1 VVDAHLG
8 SEKASMANEHISKK
22 FDAELEAVRARVLQM
37 GGLVEQQI
45 NRAME
50 VLANGD
56 LVLAEQVIADDHRVN
71 ALEVA
76 IDDDCTHIIARRQPT
91 ASDLRMV
98 MAVVKTITDL
108 ERIGDEAQKIA
119 RMAKKVHESSINVGS
134 QLADVRYAASIAT
147 DMLKTALDAFAR
159 LDLAGAAKVVKQDEE
174 VDQRFRA
181 ILRQLV
187 TFMMED
193 PRTISASIDILF
205 IAKAIERIGD
215 HAKNMSEYMVYLI
228 KGKDVRHVSAEEFE
242 RAATEAD

>member
-1 VVDAHLG
+1 
-8 SEKASMANEHISKK
+8 MANEHISKK
-22 FDAELEAVRARVLQM
+22 FDAELEAVRSRVLQM

-50 VLANGD
+50 VLAYGD
-56 LVLAEQVIADDHRVN
+56 LELAEKVIQDDHRVN

-98 MAVVKTITDL
+98 MAIVKTITDL

-119 RMAKKVHESSINVGS
+119 RMAKKVHESNISLGNR
-134 QLADVRYAASIAT
+134 LADVRYAANIAT
-147 DMLKTALDAFAR
+147 DMLKTSLDAFAR
-159 LDLAGAAKVVKQDEE
+159 LDLSGAAKVVRQDEE

-215 HAKNMSEYMVYLI
+215 HAKNMSEYVVYLI
-228 KGKDVRHVSAEEFE
+228 KGKDVRHVSVEEFE
-242 RAATEAD
+242 KATTEE

>member
-1 VVDAHLG
+1 MG
-8 SEKASMANEHISKK
+8 NEHTSKK

-50 VLANGD
+50 VLATGD
-56 LVLAEQVIADDHRVN
+56 AKLADQVIADDHQVN
-71 ALEVA
+71 ALEVG

-98 MAVVKTITDL
+98 MAVIKTITDL

-119 RMAKKVHESSINVGS
+119 RMAKKFHQGEARLTAKI
-134 QLADVRYAASIAT
+134 ADVRVACNIAL
-147 DMLKTALDAFAR
+147 DMLRTSLDAFAR
-159 LDLAGAAKVVKQDEE
+159 LDVTGAAKVVRQDHE
-174 VDQRFRA
+174 VDECFRS

-193 PRTISASIDILF
+193 PRTISSSLDILF

-215 HAKNMSEYMVYLI
+215 HAKNMSEYVVYLV
-228 KGKDVRHVSAEEFE
+228 KGKDVRHITTAEFDKVTLEN
-242 RAATEAD
+242 

>member
-1 VVDAHLG
+1 
-8 SEKASMANEHISKK
+8 MANEHISKK
-22 FDAELEAVRARVLQM
+22 FDAELEAVRSRVLQM

-50 VLANGD
+50 VLAYGD
-56 LVLAEQVIADDHRVN
+56 LELAEKVIEDDHRVN

-98 MAVVKTITDL
+98 MAIVKTITDL

-119 RMAKKVHESSINVGS
+119 RMAKKVHESNISLGNR
-134 QLADVRYAASIAT
+134 LADVRYAANIAT
-147 DMLKTALDAFAR
+147 DMLKTSLDAFAR
-159 LDLAGAAKVVKQDEE
+159 LDLSGAAKVVKQDEE

-215 HAKNMSEYMVYLI
+215 HAKNMSEYVVYLI

-242 RAATEAD
+242 KATTEE